1 MDKIQKIKD
10 HIAKSVNN
18 LEKKLAKKK
27 RALDDAKN
35 QVDFGVADLPEVLFR
50 DSGNE
55 LKKYETF

>member
-1 MDKIQKIKD
+1 M
-10 HIAKSVNN
+10 
-18 LEKKLAKKK
+18 EKKLAKKK

-35 QVDFGVADLPEVLFR
+35 QVDFGVADLPEVVFR